1 MWNGKVVSVQ
11 TFCVSADYHTS
22 HKIGFRLG
30 EEYPHVLSCI
40 LPLPKKTT
48 ICVRDLHSVTMAW
61 RTHRSLSSSCEDST
75 DFSTLDCFSLKFC
88 FIPWI
93 FQFLANCDV
102 FWELG
107 QLWQFW
113 KQVRAVCPMSF
124 HHHCKYCQTLIS
136 CTLYWSFD
144 KELKLSFIL
153 TVIKN

>member
-1 MWNGKVVSVQ
+1 MEILHLSIYLQSIPGSDHGVFNKWRLTRNWSKTEQNRKIRRLKGNSMWNGKVVSVQ

-93 FQFLANCDV
+93 FQFL
-102 FWELG
+102 
-107 QLWQFW
+107 
-113 KQVRAVCPMSF
+113 
-124 HHHCKYCQTLIS
+124 LIVTCFGS
-136 CTLYWSFD
+136 
-144 KELKLSFIL
+144 
-153 TVIKN
+153 

>member
-61 RTHRSLSSSCEDST
+61 SSLELMWRLHWFFYIGLFFPQVLLHSL
-75 DFSTLDCFSLKFC
+75 DFSVF
-88 FIPWI
+88 
-93 FQFLANCDV
+93 ANCDV

-136 CTLYWSFD
+136 CTLYWPFD

>member
-61 RTHRSLSSSCEDST
+61 RTHRSLSSSCEDSIGLFFPQVLLHSL
-75 DFSTLDCFSLKFC
+75 DFSVF
-88 FIPWI
+88 
-93 FQFLANCDV
+93 ANCDV

-124 HHHCKYCQTLIS
+124 HHHCKYSQTLIS
-136 CTLYWSFD
+136 CTLYWPFD